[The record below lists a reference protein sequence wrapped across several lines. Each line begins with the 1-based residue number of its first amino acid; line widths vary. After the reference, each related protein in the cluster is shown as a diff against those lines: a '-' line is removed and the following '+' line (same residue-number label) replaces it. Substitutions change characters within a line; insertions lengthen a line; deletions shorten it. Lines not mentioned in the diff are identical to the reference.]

1 MTMNQKRVSTLK
13 DIISNTVLSI
23 QKYKSNDIF
32 GANEANVCIIH
43 LEELNDELNSS
54 KNHDSENKIQINLS
68 NIFKMFGTYNLKDLF
83 YVSFPYI
90 KVIKSIKY
98 NSLCKY
104 FHPVGYKII
113 NDNQRETLR
122 ELGIHKKNNYDCIP
136 IDVSNSFQNKVNG
149 LKFVIKYKNQRILIY
164 GIVDNIIPN
173 MVTDEYINSCYN
185 DIIKKKHEDYF
196 QDTTFETYVDSLTIK
211 DYLIYSLDEL
221 ITKYKSM
228 LNVINSM
235 KRKSISVIIKD
246 FLKSDLYE
254 QRNIIITLLIN
265 NTDNNHQ
272 YLAYLLYDLLSS
284 ENGENIDTQEQIM
297 LYDGF
302 PWGIK
307 KLFKD
312 AMKNTITYTNHL
324 CHIDDK
330 KIPLEQQICLLSTS
344 DAVKE
349 KAMQKLSEVK
359 SKTDDSG
366 TKARQYL
373 DGLLSIPFNIFRE
386 EPILQLSN
394 SIQSLYLKT
403 YNEKKNVSEI
413 KHIIKNV
420 DYEFYY
426 SKRIKILK
434 EVLIYSNRSKL
445 VSLIKILNERS
456 KNYSLPRISYSS
468 QTINVM
474 KERVDS
480 FLNTYKKHEI
490 MDDIIK
496 YYNLNIFNVNDLIH
510 NTEEIKQNISQQS
523 KLMYTVRD
531 NLDKAIYGHDKPK
544 KQIERIIA
552 QWINGENSG
561 YCFGFEGPPGVGKTT
576 FAKKGV
582 SNCLTNEL
590 GESRPFAYIAI
601 GGSSNASTLDGHSYT
616 YVGSTWGRI
625 VDIVIEK
632 KCLNPII
639 FIDELDKVSKTESGR
654 EIISILTHLTDSSQ
668 NSVFQ
673 DKYFSGIDVDMSKAL
688 FIFSYNDVSAIDQ
701 ILLDRI
707 HRISFEP
714 LTLNEKIVI
723 VKQFIF
729 PEICTKM
736 GLLDSLTIDDKT
748 IELLISKYTN
758 ESGVRK
764 LKELL
769 FEIVGEI
776 NLSLLKKDTMV
787 EFPYEITIDDI
798 EKKHLNEHPTVDILH
813 INNEPKV
820 GVINGLWANS
830 VLGGILQIECLYYPT
845 ESLLDL
851 KLTGLQGDVM
861 KESMHVA
868 RTLSW
873 SLLDKKTK
881 ASLNKKF
888 ETSKS
893 KGIHVHCPEGAIQK
907 DGPSA
912 GGAIVILMYSL
923 LTNKKIRNDVA
934 MTGEITMQGKITKIG
949 GLQFKIMGG
958 IKGGVKEFI
967 LPEENRKDFDLIRDK
982 NLYDLTNIKFN
993 FVKTI
998 NEALK
1003 IALVK

>member
-1 MTMNQKRVSTLK
+1 MTIHEKRLDTFK
-13 DIISNTVLSI
+13 DIISKTILSI
-23 QKYKSNDIF
+23 QKYKSYDIF
-32 GANEANVCIIH
+32 GANEANICIIH
-43 LEELNDELNSS
+43 LEELNNELEKSS
-54 KNHDSENKIQINLS
+54 THEALNQIQISLS
-68 NIFKMFGTYNLKDLF
+68 NIFKMFGTHDLNDLF
-83 YVSFPYI
+83 QISFPYI
-90 KVIKSIKY
+90 KLVKSLKFNAI
-98 NSLCKY
+98 CKY
-104 FHPVGYKII
+104 VHPVGYKVV
-113 NDNQRETLR
+113 NDGHRETLR
-122 ELGIHKKNNYDCIP
+122 ELGIYGKSNYDCIS

-149 LKFVIKYKNQRILIY
+149 LKFIVKYKTQRILIY

-173 MVTDEYINSCYN
+173 VVSDEYIKQVYKLLI
-185 DIIKKKHEDYF
+185 DKKNEEYFED
-196 QDTTFETYVDSLTIK
+196 TRLETYIQSLTLK
-211 DYLIYSLDEL
+211 DFFIHSTQNLIV
-221 ITKYKSM
+221 KYKNICST
-228 LNVINSM
+228 IHTI
-235 KRKSISVIIKD
+235 KHKSITNVIKD
-246 FLKSDLYE
+246 FLKSDLYQ
-254 QRNIIITLLIN
+254 QRNMLITLLIN
-265 NTDNNHQ
+265 SNNRNHQ

-284 ENGENIDTQEQIM
+284 ENGENIDTQEQII
-297 LYDGF
+297 LYDGL
-302 PWGIK
+302 PWGVK

-312 AMKNTITYTNHL
+312 AMKNTVNYTNQL
-324 CHIDDK
+324 CRIDDK

-344 DAVKE
+344 DNVKE
-349 KAMQKLSEVK
+349 KAMQKLTEIK

-366 TKARQYL
+366 AKARQYL
-373 DGLLSIPFNIFRE
+373 DGLLNIPFNIFRE
-386 EPILQLSN
+386 EPILQLSC
-394 SIQSLYLKT
+394 SIKKLYHKT
-403 YNEKKNVSEI
+403 YNEIKNVSEI
-413 KHIIKNV
+413 KQLVRNIDIEV
-420 DYEFYY
+420 YY
-426 SKRIKILK
+426 DKRIEILK
-434 EVLIYSNRSKL
+434 ESIIYSNRAKL
-445 VSLIKILNERS
+445 IELIKNINEMS
-456 KNYSLPRISYSS
+456 KDYKLAKIKYSS
-468 QTINVM
+468 QPISVM
-474 KERVDS
+474 KEKVETFFDNNIKS
-480 FLNTYKKHEI
+480 PI
-490 MDDIIK
+490 IDDIIK
-496 YYNLNIFNVNDLIH
+496 CYDINIFCIKDLIK
-510 NTEEIKQNISQQS
+510 NTDLMKNYISQQRE
-523 KLMYTVRD
+523 LIQEVRD
-531 NLDKAIYGHDKPK
+531 NLDKAIYGHDNQK

-582 SNCLTNEL
+582 ANCLKDDQ
-590 GESRPFAYIAI
+590 GVSRPFAYIAI

-625 VDIVIEK
+625 VDTIIEK

-639 FIDELDKVSKTESGR
+639 FIDELDKVSKTETGR

-668 NSVFQ
+668 NSGFQ
-673 DKYFSGIDVDMSKAL
+673 DKYFSGIDIDMSKAL

-701 ILLDRI
+701 VLLDRI
-707 HRISFEP
+707 HRIKFEP
-714 LTLNEKIVI
+714 LSLREKVII
-723 VKQFIF
+723 VKQYIF
-729 PEICTKM
+729 PELCTKM
-736 GLLDSLTIDDKT
+736 GLLDSLSITDET
-748 IELLISKYTN
+748 IEILISKYTN

-776 NLSLLKKDTMV
+776 NLNLLKNNDDIC
-787 EFPYEITIDDI
+787 FPYEITLESI
-798 EKKHLNEHPTVDILH
+798 ENIYLKEHPTMDNLH
-813 INNEPKV
+813 INNDPKV

-845 ESLLDL
+845 DSLLDL

-881 ASLNKKF
+881 ESLNKQF

-923 LTNKKIRNDVA
+923 LTNKKIKNNVA

-958 IKGGVKEFI
+958 IKGGVTEFI
-967 LPEENRKDFDLIRDK
+967 LPEENRKDYDLIK
-982 NLYDLTNIKFN
+982 EKGLCDLTNIKFN

-998 NEALK
+998 KEALK